1 MDEIKKIEIKT
12 ASENSFIGCWMIE
25 DTELMD
31 AIVKFFDEKN
41 NLHSV
46 GQLVGGRIDRK
57 IPKRLSCI
65 GTFLSTSHGHF

>member
-31 AIVKFFDEKN
+31 EQKLLRAHRV
-41 NLHSV
+41 LT
-46 GQLVGGRIDRK
+46 L
-57 IPKRLSCI
+57 
-65 GTFLSTSHGHF
+65 